1 MEIVNKNSYNHAVL
15 HKLKIRQNN
24 WRPSSPFP
32 LVLWPYYATRVCY
45 AEKYFVR
52 HTHYENW
59 IVCCVEK
66 GCLQVICQG
75 EVYNVRAGETIL
87 IPPGPHTFAAEEGET
102 LQRALG
108 IEGYFIRLIL
118 ENLCLDR
125 CVVLKGFLTKEYEEL
140 FEEVY
145 TLLGKKDINNAP
157 RLSLLGYAIIM
168 YAARFVKPSDIPEE
182 VILCQ
187 QFIQRNLF
195 QKITLADLCA
205 EAGCSRSGLS
215 AMFRKYTGFSP
226 GDYIIEQRHK
236 YARDLLAASPHLS
249 VKLVASHCGYRNQL
263 YFANDFKKRTGMT
276 PSQYREKMKKKV

>member
-1 MEIVNKNSYNHAVL
+1 MEN
-15 HKLKIRQNN
+15 
-24 WRPSSPFP
+24 
-32 LVLWPYYATRVCY
+32 
-45 AEKYFVR
+45 E
-52 HTHYENW
+52 
-59 IVCCVEK
+59 
-66 GCLQVICQG
+66 
-75 EVYNVRAGETIL
+75 
-87 IPPGPHTFAAEEGET
+87 
-102 LQRALG
+102 
-108 IEGYFIRLIL
+108 
-118 ENLCLDR
+118 
-125 CVVLKGFLTKEYEEL
+125 
-140 FEEVY
+140 
-145 TLLGKKDINNAP
+145 DINNAP